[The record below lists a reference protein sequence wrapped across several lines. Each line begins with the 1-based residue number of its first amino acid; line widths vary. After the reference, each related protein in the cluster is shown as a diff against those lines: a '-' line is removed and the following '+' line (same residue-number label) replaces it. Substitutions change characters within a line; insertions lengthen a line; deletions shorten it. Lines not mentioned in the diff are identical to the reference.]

1 MANLYG
7 FNPRTRKGCDAKGY
21 GVSEDAIS
29 FNPRTRKGCDPL
41 ERGAFGQGEVS
52 IHAPVKDATI
62 LSLYLIH
69 KFNRFQSTHP

>member
-1 MANLYG
+1 MRQYEMISSHTARS

-29 FNPRTRKGCDPL
+29 FNPRTRKGCDFPH
-41 ERGAFGQGEVS
+41 GHCFSIFVVS

-62 LSLYLIH
+62 
-69 KFNRFQSTHP
+69 